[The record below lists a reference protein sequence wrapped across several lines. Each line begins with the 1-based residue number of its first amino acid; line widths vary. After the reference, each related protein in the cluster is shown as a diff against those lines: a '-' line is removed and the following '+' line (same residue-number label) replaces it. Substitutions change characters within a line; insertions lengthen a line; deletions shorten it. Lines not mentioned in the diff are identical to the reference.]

1 MATSQRSD
9 SGFGGSDHR
18 HAVLALA
25 ALAMILVVSVAWWMA
40 ALWPLPSE
48 TPDWVVR
55 ARAAC
60 FGRTESGLPNSG
72 GWILL
77 LGTPPTM
84 LAALAIMAGDALRS
98 GLGLLMRWR
107 GGRWAAAA
115 TVLTLVMLA
124 GAAVVR
130 VAEAAGPGKGEALL
144 PSGGPAPVLTR
155 LDTPAEPLDLVDQ
168 SGAAVH
174 LEQFRGRPLLVTFA
188 YGKCETVC
196 PLVVHSALAAQAE
209 AVGARPAV
217 VVVTLDPW
225 RDTPA
230 RLPHIAQM
238 WKLGEDAHL
247 VGGGVEEVEAAID
260 RWGFARSRDLKTGEI
275 SHPSLVYVV
284 DADGRLVYVV
294 NGYTEIIGEA
304 LRRL

>member
-1 MATSQRSD
+1 MTATYSPD
-9 SGFGGSDHR
+9 AGTGGSDRR

-25 ALAMILVVSVAWWMA
+25 ALALIILISVAWWVA
-40 ALWPLPSE
+40 ALWPLPAE

-77 LGTPPTM
+77 LGTPPSM
-84 LAALAIMAGDALRS
+84 LAALGIMAGDALRAGIRLFLRGS
-98 GLGLLMRWR
+98 
-107 GGRWAAAA
+107 GGRWVAAA
-115 TVLTLVMLA
+115 TAVVLVALA
-124 GAAVVR
+124 GAAAVR
-130 VAEAAGPGKGEALL
+130 VAEAAGPRGEILL

-155 LDTPAEPLDLVDQ
+155 LGTPAEPLGLVDQ
-168 SGAAVH
+168 HGATIQI
-174 LEQFRGRPLLVTFA
+174 EQFRGRPLLVTFA

-196 PLVVHSALAAQAE
+196 PLVVHSALAAREAAE
-209 AVGARPAV
+209 GPRPAL

-230 RLPHIAQM
+230 RLPHIAGM
-238 WKLGEDAHL
+238 WKMPEDTH
-247 VGGGVEEVEAAID
+247 VVSGGVDAVEGVID
-260 RWGFARSRDLKTGEI
+260 GWGFARARDLTTGEI
-275 SHPSLVYVV
+275 AHPTLVYVV
-284 DADGRLVYVV
+284 DADGRLAYVV